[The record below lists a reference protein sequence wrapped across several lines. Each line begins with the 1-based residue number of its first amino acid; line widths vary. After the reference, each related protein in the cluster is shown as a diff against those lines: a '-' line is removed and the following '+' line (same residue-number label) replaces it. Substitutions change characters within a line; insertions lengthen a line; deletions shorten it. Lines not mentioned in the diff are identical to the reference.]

1 MLLEVNRNHYL
12 IVGVI
17 LFLLG
22 LQFRYVQSFTL
33 TEDSA
38 RFIQKGLGN
47 TGTSTPDPVTAFIGT
62 AGATEPRRTMQ
73 PPRWLGFSLISIGVV
88 LTLQSLALKKPG

>member
-1 MLLEVNRNHYL
+1 MLLEFNRNHYL

-17 LFLLG
+17 FFLLG

-33 TEDSA
+33 TEDST
-38 RFIQKGLGN
+38 RFIQRRMGSAG
-47 TGTSTPDPVTAFIGT
+47 TGTSDPLMAIVDA
-62 AGATEPRRTMQ
+62 AGAPDSHRKIQ